1 MVRTALLVAFLL
13 VHAQSPS
20 TADRSSR
27 SWYLRGH
34 GGGAPATTARVRGSP
49 APDGTSY
56 AAAWRSAADITWARI
71 RPGDRLFLCGRID
84 IAVTSAD
91 PNTTCFK
98 WSCLEGGLHVDVSGL
113 PGAPVALDGECP
125 DGRGGLD
132 PGVLIG
138 GRALPFRTGTQPPAA
153 SGWAGPDSH
162 GIWSL
167 RWSSR
172 HPPPSIRNRFGMEM
186 RLSDGATSRPTY
198 MNCTPAG
205 PVDPA
210 SWPPGSWCGGVRPGL
225 GSHTVWFKPSDA
237 TAPATLYTDSGVPP
251 LVVANTSFVT
261 VQNIQILGPT
271 KYLVVV

>member
-1 MVRTALLVAFLL
+1 MVRTLLAPFLL
-13 VHAQSPS
+13 VHSQRPPS
-20 TADRSSR
+20 ADGPSR

-34 GGGAPATTARVRGSP
+34 DPSGFPTSRVVRSL
-49 APDGTSY
+49 PDGTSY
-56 AAAWRSAADITWARI
+56 DSAWRSAADITWARI

-84 IAVTSAD
+84 IGVTSAD

-98 WSCLEGGLHVDVSGL
+98 WSCLEGGLHVEALGL
-113 PGAPVALDGECP
+113 PGAPVVLDGECP

-132 PGVLIG
+132 RGVLIG
-138 GRALPFRTGTQPPAA
+138 GRALPFRTATQPPAA

-186 RLSDGATSRPTY
+186 RLSDGATSRPSY
-198 MNCTPAG
+198 MNCTQAG

-261 VQNIQILGPT
+261 VQNLQILGPT